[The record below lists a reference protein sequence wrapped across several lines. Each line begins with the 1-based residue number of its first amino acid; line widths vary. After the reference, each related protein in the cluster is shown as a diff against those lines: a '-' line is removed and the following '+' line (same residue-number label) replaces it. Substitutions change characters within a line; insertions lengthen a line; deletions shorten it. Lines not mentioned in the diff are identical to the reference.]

1 MVTEETSHNAVAWG
15 ALLPRLRR
23 YKELRAQHPQRAR
36 RVFEPQLLAMTTMS
50 KMQQPLP
57 LPEIVAISQTRN
69 SPWVVTRQKSI
80 RFASR
85 DEIHD
90 YHSFAQ
96 ADYVSSLVVAEDGTI
111 PLVEQYRPAVE
122 KFTLELPGGL
132 HDTVGTPSETAVR
145 ELREETGLIAGA
157 PPISLGN
164 LMPDSG
170 RLENRLWGFFINA
183 ASRDVDWSPEEGIAT
198 HFVSKRDLREMITS
212 GEFDHALHIALIG
225 LAIMY
230 GHFAWD

>member
-1 MVTEETSHNAVAWG
+1 
-15 ALLPRLRR
+15 
-23 YKELRAQHPQRAR
+23 
-36 RVFEPQLLAMTTMS
+36 MS
-50 KMQQPLP
+50 RMHQPLP
-57 LPEIVAISQTRN
+57 RPEIVAISEIKN

-80 RFASR
+80 RFAGR
-85 DEIHD
+85 AGIHD

-132 HDTVGTPSETAVR
+132 HDTAGIPAEAAVR
-145 ELREETGLIAGA
+145 ELREETGLTAVA
-157 PPISLGN
+157 PPIPLGN

-183 ASRDVDWSPEEGIAT
+183 GARANDWNPEDGIVT
-198 HFVSKRDLREMITS
+198 HFVSKRQLRELIAS

-225 LAIMY
+225 LAVMY